1 MEIVLF
7 VMKSGVFVERND
19 VIFGLINSDS
29 NGTAIQHFKINCY
42 DTPLHCISSNKTFIS
57 YTFRHNLIA
66 HVIMKKTP
74 QNHSMDIDSPCW
86 LGEIGSI

>member
-1 MEIVLF
+1 MLYSDYSILIV
-7 VMKSGVFVERND
+7 MAQQS
-19 VIFGLINSDS
+19 S
-29 NGTAIQHFKINCY
+29 HFRINCC
-42 DTPLHCISSNKTFIS
+42 DTPFHCISSNKTLIS

-74 QNHSMDIDSPCW
+74 QNYSMDIDSPCW